1 MNVVMP
7 DLFFMIPLQHIQ
19 KKAND
24 WGVKME
30 VIAGKKNKAHLFF
43 FPSSIIKIFKYSLNT
58 FIKEL
63 RYDLPASYKFHKKKS
78 VRLHQTVHVLQLNVT
93 QDRFPPFFGK

>member
-30 VIAGKKNKAHLFF
+30 VIAGKKNKANLFF
-43 FPSSIIKIFKYSLNT
+43 SLLLLKYSN
-58 FIKEL
+58 I
-63 RYDLPASYKFHKKKS
+63 H
-78 VRLHQTVHVLQLNVT
+78 
-93 QDRFPPFFGK
+93 

>member
-7 DLFFMIPLQHIQ
+7 NLFFMIPLQHIQ

-30 VIAGKKNKAHLFF
+30 VIAGKKNKANLFF
-43 FPSSIIKIFKYSLNT
+43 FLFY
-58 FIKEL
+58 
-63 RYDLPASYKFHKKKS
+63 Y
-78 VRLHQTVHVLQLNVT
+78 
-93 QDRFPPFFGK
+93 

>member
-1 MNVVMP
+1 MTIKYEAKTHISIYSMNVVMP

-30 VIAGKKNKAHLFF
+30 VIAGKKNKANLFF
-43 FPSSIIKIFKYSLNT
+43 FLFYYSNIQIFTKY
-58 FIKEL
+58 F
-63 RYDLPASYKFHKKKS
+63 Y
-78 VRLHQTVHVLQLNVT
+78 
-93 QDRFPPFFGK
+93 

>member
-30 VIAGKKNKAHLFF
+30 VIAGKKNKANLFF
-43 FPSSIIKIFKYSLNT
+43 FSSIIQIFKYSLNT

-78 VRLHQTVHVLQLNVT
+78 VRLHHVLQLNVT